1 MAEQTGQKTA
11 VEWLNNNMPNVG
23 HYIPMGVALELHAK
37 FQQAERIHEMQIKDA
52 YDQGQNNGYNYRGTG
67 KGFISDELYY
77 EQTYT
82 QSGTQQD

>member
-1 MAEQTGQKTA
+1 MTA

-23 HYIPMGVALELHAK
+23 HYIPMEVALELHAK
-37 FQQAERIHEMQIKDA
+37 FQQAERMHEMQIKDA
-52 YDQGQNNGYNYRGTG
+52 FIIGRTQGIKGMNNAHYSSLITA
-67 KGFISDELYY
+67 EQYY